1 MSNMAN
7 ENYLGKRTLVE
18 MSPVTE
24 QWIREIV
31 RDEMKKV
38 KNLNESLNEEKDD
51 EAT

>member
-1 MSNMAN
+1 MSNMVN
-7 ENYLGKRTLVE
+7 ENYLGKHILVE
-18 MSPVTE
+18 TNQVTE

-38 KNLNESLNEEKDD
+38 KNLNEDLNEEKYD